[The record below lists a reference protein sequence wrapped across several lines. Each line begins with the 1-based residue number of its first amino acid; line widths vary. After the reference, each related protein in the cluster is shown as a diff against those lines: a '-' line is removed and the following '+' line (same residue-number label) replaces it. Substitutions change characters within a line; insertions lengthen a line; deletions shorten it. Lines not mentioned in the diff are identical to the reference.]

1 MQPAL
6 ETNIHKMLPF
16 EILLLKSVQQFAH
29 GVADLGEGLL
39 IA

>member
-29 GVADLGEGLL
+29 VVADFDVGLL